1 MTEIF
6 TNFDLTDEQ
15 SMIRGS
21 VREFALEVVAPG
33 AREADENA
41 ALNVQAWQG
50 MADLGLPGLPFA
62 EKWGGAGLD
71 NLSYIIAVEE
81 ISRVCGSTGL
91 TLAAHVS
98 LGTWPIH
105 EWGDD
110 ALKEK
115 YLPGLCSG
123 KDMGAYGLTE
133 PGAGSDSAGTLTTAV
148 EDGDSYVVNGAK
160 CFITNAH
167 HAKAFII
174 TAQTDKTMNAKGIV
188 AMVADRDCDGFA
200 IEKGEAKL
208 GMRGSDWGNLV
219 FKDCRLPKNHVLGP
233 PGEGFST
240 FMKTLEGGRIS
251 IGALSLGIAQG
262 AYDNALAYAKERQQF
277 GKPLIA
283 HQAVAFKL
291 AEMHT
296 ELQASRHLV
305 YHAAR
310 LKDAA
315 KPYGAAASAA
325 KLHASEMAMKVTY
338 EAIQILGGNGYS
350 REYPVERMY
359 RDAKLGTIG
368 EGTSEI
374 QKLILSRHLER
385 EL

>member
-123 KDMGAYGLTE
+123 KDMGAYNN
-133 PGAGSDSAGTLTTAV
+133 S
-148 EDGDSYVVNGAK
+148 
-160 CFITNAH
+160 
-167 HAKAFII
+167 
-174 TAQTDKTMNAKGIV
+174 M
-188 AMVADRDCDGFA
+188 
-200 IEKGEAKL
+200 
-208 GMRGSDWGNLV
+208 
-219 FKDCRLPKNHVLGP
+219 
-233 PGEGFST
+233 
-240 FMKTLEGGRIS
+240 
-251 IGALSLGIAQG
+251 
-262 AYDNALAYAKERQQF
+262 
-277 GKPLIA
+277 
-283 HQAVAFKL
+283 
-291 AEMHT
+291 
-296 ELQASRHLV
+296 
-305 YHAAR
+305 
-310 LKDAA
+310 
-315 KPYGAAASAA
+315 
-325 KLHASEMAMKVTY
+325 
-338 EAIQILGGNGYS
+338 
-350 REYPVERMY
+350 
-359 RDAKLGTIG
+359 
-368 EGTSEI
+368 
-374 QKLILSRHLER
+374 
-385 EL
+385 